1 MMGVQTYSSSTSK
14 TSTSTVVRVGQFGT
28 HSCSV
33 QLWPGAVAYAVPGR
47 KLFENT
53 YVGWGCKYLSEN
65 LTPAPAGEQQAEFVP
80 SEAQP
85 EELSE
90 ALDPTPEQE
99 RALYEA
105 RKRAEATLLDD
116 QAADEEPDAG
126 AEEVVE
132 PPGITLDDPD
142 D

>member
-1 MMGVQTYSSSTSK
+1 MYLLVLCTL
-14 TSTSTVVRVGQFGT
+14 
-28 HSCSV
+28 

-80 SEAQP
+80 SEALP
-85 EELSE
+85 AALSE

-99 RALYEA
+99 RALDEA
-105 RKRAEATLLDD
+105 RKRAEAELLDD
-116 QAADEEPDAG
+116 QAADDDLDAG
-126 AEEVVE
+126 ADMAE
-132 PPGITLDDPD
+132 PPGIPLDEPD